1 MSILSYNKIIDLFN
15 DPYYSVSLQ
24 LDGDSY
30 EMSFL
35 WNERTKRFHA
45 TLTKQNGVEIFTGIQ
60 VNMLTDFP
68 AVSTAKE
75 NGLTGSFILCP
86 LDTTFVE
93 TDETYRSWVDY
104 FVLMY
109 KIRVPK

>member
-1 MSILSYNKIIDLFN
+1 MGILSYNKVIDLFN

-24 LDGDSY
+24 LDGNSY

-45 TLTKQNGVEIFTGIQ
+45 TLTKQNGVEIFAGIQ

-68 AVSTAKE
+68 AVSIAKE

-86 LDTTFVE
+86 LDPAFVE
-93 TDETYRSWVDY
+93 SDETYRSWADY